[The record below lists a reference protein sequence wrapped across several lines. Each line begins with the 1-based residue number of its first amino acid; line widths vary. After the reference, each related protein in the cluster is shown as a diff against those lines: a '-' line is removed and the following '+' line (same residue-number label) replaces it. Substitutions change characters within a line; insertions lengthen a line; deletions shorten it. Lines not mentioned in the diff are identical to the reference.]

1 MISFYLHA
9 RPMKNG
15 RLVELVVYRGS
26 RDGDKKPLGSLTFD
40 RFEWDAFRTVVIGGM
55 RAASYARVPIEFMDG
70 TRRELGDANVL
81 TH

>member
-9 RPMKNG
+9 RPMRNG
-15 RLVELVVYRGS
+15 QIVELTVYRGS
-26 RDGDKKPLGSLTFD
+26 RDGKKTALGSLSFD
-40 RFEWDAFRTVVIGGM
+40 RFEWDSFRTLVIGGM